1 MLGVA
6 INCSTRINQLWHKRN
21 WKVDY
26 SLHTTSSA
34 IIKQLVINQI
44 GKLILGWNQRLK
56 DSMNIGKINNQK
68 FVSIPQYGF
77 VVQLR
82 YMDLF
87 LIR

>member
-1 MLGVA
+1 M
-6 INCSTRINQLWHKRN
+6 
-21 WKVDY
+21 DY